1 MSSRALVSVYNES
14 TSTWVDLPT
23 PSDYDASASTVVD
36 SARNVDAVVVCD
48 VILEDIAKI
57 ELQWNFLTV
66 AQYSQI
72 AQLFDSK
79 YGGSFFNFVSYFD
92 VVKGDFDSSNTG
104 TPTLATHRVFYPN
117 DKKVK
122 FAHITLDENGKP
134 KGYTGVQ
141 LHLIDTGRRNS

>member
-23 PSDYDASASTVVD
+23 PSDYDASASTLVD
-36 SARNVDAVVVCD
+36 SARNSKGEVVGQ
-48 VILEDIAKI
+48 VILEDVAKI

-72 AQLFDSK
+72 AQLFDSH
-79 YGGSFFNFVSYFD
+79 YGGNFFNFVSYFD
-92 VVKGDFDSSNTG
+92 VIKGDFDSSNTG

-117 DKKVK
+117 DRKVQ
-122 FAHITLDENGKP
+122 FAHITLDANGKP